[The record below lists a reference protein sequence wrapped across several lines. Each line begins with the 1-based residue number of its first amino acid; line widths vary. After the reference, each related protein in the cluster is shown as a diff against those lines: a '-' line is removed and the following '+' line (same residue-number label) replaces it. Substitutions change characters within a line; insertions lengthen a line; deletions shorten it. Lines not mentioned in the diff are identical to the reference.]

1 MTATRAVAATTKKA
15 GIFATAQVAAAI
27 RRSNWMKLF
36 HAASA
41 TRPSTGSNVKLFS
54 SLASTTAASENR
66 DGSLG
71 GVMRVTAMTHNERKS
86 ATAQL
91 TPQTRQVSESDL
103 RSCFTVFTYAT
114 TNNNVRTLTVRC
126 VVAGI
131 Q

>member
-1 MTATRAVAATTKKA
+1 MTATTRMEPFSV
-15 GIFATAQVAAAI
+15 V
-27 RRSNWMKLF
+27 
-36 HAASA
+36 SA
-41 TRPSTGSNVKLFS
+41 TRPSTRGNMELLS
-54 SLASTTAASENR
+54 SFISTAVASENR
-66 DGSLG
+66 GGLLG